1 MGKKCESVIL
11 PLSSLRFA
19 AKLRLCVEVLY
30 FVLRQS
36 RIGNNRVPSH
46 AYLLSIGCNRL
57 SLVSTHV
64 MQPPAFAWTLRR
76 ICDFCSVLS
85 DVYTVSQKLL
95 KSVYFWQS
103 YSKNKKVDAF
113 GTQGISLAHTRK
125 KQQCTMGKTKPL
137 ILFNKFYDK
146 DGYCYEIKWTVNN
159 RQYMKILKRG
169 EIFFDFGW

>member
-1 MGKKCESVIL
+1 MKMGLKSPWIYGNGNNRPNIIPAHVDITSVYNHWHFAKVSESEVSLQYMGKKCESVIQ

-57 SLVSTHV
+57 SLVATHM
-64 MQPPAFAWTLRR
+64 MQPPAFAWTLGR

-85 DVYTVSQKLL
+85 DIYTVSQKLL
-95 KSVYFWQS
+95 NRFIFDRVIQKIKRSTLLGHRVY
-103 YSKNKKVDAF
+103 
-113 GTQGISLAHTRK
+113 H
-125 KQQCTMGKTKPL
+125 
-137 ILFNKFYDK
+137 
-146 DGYCYEIKWTVNN
+146 
-159 RQYMKILKRG
+159 
-169 EIFFDFGW
+169 